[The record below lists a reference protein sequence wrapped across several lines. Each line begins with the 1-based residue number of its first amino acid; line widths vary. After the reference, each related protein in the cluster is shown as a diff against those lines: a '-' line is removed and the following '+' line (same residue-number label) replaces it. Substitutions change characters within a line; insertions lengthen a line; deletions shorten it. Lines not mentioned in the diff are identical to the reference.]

1 MLQLLLHYYFA
12 DMTNKPIQLQSL
24 HRVTGTGEVVG
35 MVANLKLIVEHGT
48 FTTFMIVVSDSVNTS
63 VKTKA
68 V

>member
-1 MLQLLLHYYFA
+1 M
-12 DMTNKPIQLQSL
+12 
-24 HRVTGTGEVVG
+24 VTGTGEVVG

-48 FTTFMIVVSDSVNTS
+48 FTTFMIVVSDSVNTT

>member
-1 MLQLLLHYYFA
+1 
-12 DMTNKPIQLQSL
+12 MTNKPIQLQSL

-48 FTTFMIVVSDSVNTS
+48 FTTFMIVVSDSVNTT